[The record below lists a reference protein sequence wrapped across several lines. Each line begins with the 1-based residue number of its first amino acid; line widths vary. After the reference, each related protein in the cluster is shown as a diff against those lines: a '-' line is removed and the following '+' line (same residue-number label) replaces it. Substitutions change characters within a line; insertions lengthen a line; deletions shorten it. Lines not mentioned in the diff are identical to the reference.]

1 MARPRSQ
8 LSFCSGR
15 CRSHH
20 QRVSGR
26 RCSFSWERPSGARD
40 DLTRSRTL
48 AQALGEAGDDSRT
61 LIAACALL
69 AVAYV
74 ESDRAERAV
83 EVLRQ
88 AAAAVGHRTATLD
101 VTEGLG
107 SVEPEAF
114 RDARLGVVL
123 EASIAVVGKMDERTA
138 PAAWRLA
145 EGLQGRLMTLPDAPV
160 HLLAILA
167 LHGAQSNRGGRG

>member
-1 MARPRSQ
+1 MAR
-8 LSFCSGR
+8 GTI
-15 CRSHH
+15 
-20 QRVSGR
+20 R
-26 RCSFSWERPSGARD
+26 RDPH
-40 DLTRSRTL
+40 L

-69 AVAYV
+69 ALAYV

-88 AAAAVGHRTATLD
+88 AAAAVGHRTATLA

-107 SVEPEAF
+107 SVEPEVF

-145 EGLQGRLMTLPDAPV
+145 EGLQGRLRTLPDAPV
-160 HLLAILA
+160 HLSRYWPCTRRSRTGPPRLRSLRSVRWCASRIHLRWT
-167 LHGAQSNRGGRG
+167 SPRC